1 MWFGLKPLLWQC
13 VFLFDE
19 EITVYCQAHIP
30 LICIMRSS
38 PAPAPLKCVIQWG
51 EEEEEKIP
59 PHQPNEDGLFSLPGG
74 LWTSHS
80 DGRNTLIVFDNNTRR
95 CEMDRTRRR
104 AAVPAHCSDNHVL
117 SSAECF
123 HRSVMLMFLVLRSK
137 SMCLTSAACVF
148 GEVGVR
154 ERGQIQ
160 GRGDYQAALD
170 NSQVVDLRGLESD
183 HCLLVCTC
191 SSKKYEKKKFKI
203 NNKKV
208 WF

>member
-1 MWFGLKPLLWQC
+1 MVWTEAALVTVCLSFWWGNYSLLPGSYSLDLHHEVLTC
-13 VFLFDE
+13 SCSSEVCN
-19 EITVYCQAHIP
+19 TVGG
-30 LICIMRSS
+30 RRRR
-38 PAPAPLKCVIQWG
+38 K
-51 EEEEEKIP
+51 KIP

-80 DGRNTLIVFDNNTRR
+80 DGRNILIVFDNNTRR